1 MCAQQGLGRE
11 DGIGRDSV
19 LGTSGDLDPML
30 ANLLNEKLEGISPKA
45 GANVR
50 SPFWEERPTLGR
62 NSMGARYS
70 KLNVTQPATAG
81 KAADDEFDDMDPAE
95 LLTSP
100 QDDEDDLASQP
111 DQLPSEPQISTPER
125 KPAADAHIRL
135 IDYEYAGVNPVAYDL
150 ANHWC
155 EYAADY
161 HTDTPHVLDY
171 SKFPDKEHQAGFVH
185 AYIETVV
192 SMAKAQGD
200 KLSWADG
207 EVSYS
212 APAPGA
218 MQIHTDTDC
227 NQSLYSKN
235 AISIPNQKRASVSSG
250 MFAEA
255 SSSAPPRADSAALGQ
270 GSYNSPSGPPFHK
283 HSSVQKLKD
292 AVIDNIKKVVGGPK
306 PQQEGCEECK
316 PGDKAC
322 ADHVEPLL
330 PELCR
335 RQDSTDQIAHI
346 KQELHDAALAYV
358 PISHLMW
365 GLWGLI
371 QAKTSNCEYD
381 FIEYGKQR
389 LEQYHKTKPD
399 LGKL

>member
-1 MCAQQGLGRE
+1 MLCAQQGLGRE

-45 GANVR
+45 GSMAK
-50 SPFWEERPTLGR
+50 SPFWEERPNLGR
-62 NSMGARYS
+62 NSMRNKYS
-70 KLNVTQPATAG
+70 SLNVTQPSTAG
-81 KAADDEFDDMDPAE
+81 KAADDELDEIDPAE
-95 LLTSP
+95 LLTGGD
-100 QDDEDDLASQP
+100 QDDRNAQP
-111 DQLPSEPQISTPER
+111 DQLPSDSQISTPDR

-135 IDYEYAGVNPVAYDL
+135 IDYEYAGVNPIAYDL

-161 HTDTPHVLDY
+161 HTHTPHVLDY
-171 SKFPDKEHQAGFVH
+171 SKFPDREHQAGFVH

-192 SMAKAQGD
+192 SMARAHGD

-227 NQSLYSKN
+227 NQSLYSKD
-235 AISIPNQKRASVSSG
+235 AISIPTQKRAAIGEG

-255 SSSAPPRADSAALGQ
+255 SSSAPPRADAAGQ
-270 GSYNSPSGPPFHK
+270 GSYNSPSAPPYHK

-292 AVIDNIKKVVGGPK
+292 AVIDNIRKVVGGSK
-306 PQQEGCEECK
+306 PQQEECEACK

-335 RQDSTDQIAHI
+335 RQDSPDQIAHI

-371 QAKTSNCEYD
+371 QAKTSNCDYD
-381 FIEYGKQR
+381 FVEYGKQR
-389 LEQYHKTKPD
+389 LEQYHVTKPD
-399 LGKL
+399 LGKF

>member
-1 MCAQQGLGRE
+1 MGRNT
-11 DGIGRDSV
+11 V

-45 GANVR
+45 EGISK
-50 SPFWEERPTLGR
+50 SPFWEERPSLGK
-62 NSMGARYS
+62 NSIKKSSSMA
-70 KLNVTQPATAG
+70 KQPAADTAV
-81 KAADDEFDDMDPAE
+81 DDKLEQIDPTE
-95 LLTSP
+95 LLTSHEDD
-100 QDDEDDLASQP
+100 QDDSPVQP
-111 DQLPSEPQISTPER
+111 DQLPSDSQPSTPD
-125 KPAADAHIRL
+125 KKVPADAHIRL
-135 IDYEYAGVNPVAYDL
+135 IDYEYAGVNPIAYDL

-171 SKFPDKEHQAGFVH
+171 SKFPDREHQAGFIH

-192 SMAKAQGD
+192 SMAKTHGD
-200 KLSWADG
+200 TLSWADG

-227 NQSLYSKN
+227 NQSLFSKD
-235 AISIPNQKRASVSSG
+235 AISIPTQKRPAVGQG

-255 SSSAPPRADSAALGQ
+255 SSSAPPKSDAPGQ

-292 AVIDNIKKVVGGPK
+292 AVIDNIKKVVGGSK
-306 PQQEGCEECK
+306 PDDDSCEACK
-316 PGDKAC
+316 PGDTAC

-335 RQDSTDQIAHI
+335 RQDSNDQIARI

-371 QAKTSNCEYD
+371 QAKTSTVGYD
-381 FIEYGKQR
+381 FIEYGCQR

-399 LGKL
+399 LSKQ